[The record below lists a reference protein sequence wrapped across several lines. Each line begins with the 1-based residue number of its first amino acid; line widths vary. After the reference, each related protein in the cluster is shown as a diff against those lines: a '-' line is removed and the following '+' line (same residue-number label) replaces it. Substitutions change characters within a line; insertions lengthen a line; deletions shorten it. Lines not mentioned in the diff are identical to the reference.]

1 VVLSEQHLSISDSEL
16 IKEMSIYRLPFEP
29 SVLFRLI
36 SLDLLYVC
44 ILERQRVSS
53 LSETMEFWVE
63 KISYSG
69 KSLLLSLF
77 DIFSSKWFA

>member
-16 IKEMSIYRLPFEP
+16 IKEMSIYRLPFKP